1 MALHS
6 VVSSGVWLIPEQK
19 QQELF
24 PLPFG
29 AKKAASFQ
37 KTFQKQCLQQN
48 TFARISSTTWK
59 SHHAEARVGWSLP
72 HTHLKVSTAW
82 ERNGGV

>member
-1 MALHS
+1 MSLHS

-48 TFARISSTTWK
+48 TFAQISSTTWN
-59 SHHAEARVGWSLP
+59 RVITQRQEWDGAYP
-72 HTHLKVSTAW
+72 MPF
-82 ERNGGV
+82 